1 MPGSRADAPQST
13 DRSDAG
19 AAGPVAPAKS
29 ANCRLRPVPLGAVSI
44 TGGLWA
50 SRQQTNRDVAIPS
63 GRELLETAGNLD
75 NLRIAAGERAG
86 AVRGPV
92 FMDSDVYKWL
102 EAAAWEYGRQ
112 PSAELLEAQREV
124 TAVVAAAQ
132 QPDGYLDSVVQIL
145 DGGER
150 YRDLPHSHE
159 HYCAGHLIQAAV
171 AQVRCTG
178 DRGLIDV
185 AVRLADHLADEFGE
199 DRRHDVDGHPV
210 VEMAL
215 VELYR
220 ETGESRY
227 LDLARYFVDARG
239 HGLMAGYGAEPTYFS
254 DRISVREQ
262 TTVEGHAV
270 RVVYLAAGAAD
281 VAVEVGDDELLRALR
296 RQFAHMVATKTYIT
310 GGLGARWDREAFGDP
325 YELPSDRAYAETC
338 AAVGGVQWAWR
349 MLLATGEPVYAD
361 VAERM
366 LLNGFLAGVSLDG
379 AEYFYVN
386 PLQMRVDA
394 HADEGRSPAHGRRG
408 WFDCACCPPN
418 IMRTL
423 ASLGGYLATT
433 DDEGLQLHL
442 YAPASIAATVPGG
455 QARLSVETDYPWEG
469 MVRAR
474 VHDAP
479 AADWTL
485 SLRVPAWA
493 EGATTQRERCRAAAD
508 RRLVRVRAS
517 DVDGRR
523 PRRAGA
529 AHGGPADRRRRADRR
544 RPWLCRGRARSAGVR
559 RRADRPAAWSRG
571 RRPASGPD
579 RADTGGAPPRPVGRR
594 HCRIPARDGCRA
606 QLGPVALPRRG
617 RPSRTGGP
625 AGGDHGGAL
634 LRLGQPGDRTD
645 AGLASATEQLNRG
658 GRMALGRREFLQLSG
673 LILTPLFLQLN
684 AMRLTDSLLGLVL
697 FYSTVN
703 LPFGV
708 FVMRTAFSSVPNE
721 LEDAAG
727 IDGAGT
733 MRTLTHVL
741 RPLVCPAWRRQRF
754 RPSWRHGRSS
764 SAP

>member
-1 MPGSRADAPQST
+1 MVPGSTADAPPST

-19 AAGPVAPAKS
+19 AVGPVAPAKS
-29 ANCRLRPVPLGAVSI
+29 ANCRLRPVPLGAVNI

-86 AVRGPV
+86 AARGPV

-112 PSAELLEAQREV
+112 PSAELLDAQREV
-124 TAVVAAAQ
+124 TAVVAGAQ

-145 DGGER
+145 DRGER

-185 AVRLADHLADEFGE
+185 AVRLADHLANEFGE
-199 DRRHDVDGHPV
+199 DQRHDVDGHPV

-220 ETGESRY
+220 ETGEARY

-254 DRISVREQ
+254 DRIRVREQ

-270 RVVYLAAGAAD
+270 RAVYLAAGAAD
-281 VAVEVGDDELLRALR
+281 VAVELGDDELLRALR
-296 RQFAHMVATKTYIT
+296 QQFAHMVATKTYIT

-366 LLNGFLAGVSLDG
+366 LLNGFLAGVSLNG

-386 PLQMRVDA
+386 PLQMRADA

-455 QARLSVETDYPWEG
+455 QAHISVETDYPWEG

-474 VHDAP
+474 LHDAP

-493 EGATTQRERCRAAAD
+493 EGATLSVNGAEQPLTAGSYASVRRTWTAGDVVELALPMAVRLTAADERIDAVRGCVAVERGPLVYAVEQIDQPAGVVVDDLRVDPTGQTQAEHRPDLLGGVTVVSLHGMASAHSSDAWPYPAADGRAAPTGQPVEITAVPYFAWAN
-508 RRLVRVRAS
+508 RGIGPMRV
-517 DVDGRR
+517 
-523 PRRAGA
+523 
-529 AHGGPADRRRRADRR
+529 
-544 RPWLCRGRARSAGVR
+544 W
-559 RRADRPAAWSRG
+559 
-571 RRPASGPD
+571 
-579 RADTGGAPPRPVGRR
+579 
-594 HCRIPARDGCRA
+594 
-606 QLGPVALPRRG
+606 LPR
-617 RPSRTGGP
+617 
-625 AGGDHGGAL
+625 
-634 LRLGQPGDRTD
+634 
-645 AGLASATEQLNRG
+645 
-658 GRMALGRREFLQLSG
+658 LS
-673 LILTPLFLQLN
+673 
-684 AMRLTDSLLGLVL
+684 S
-697 FYSTVN
+697 
-703 LPFGV
+703 
-708 FVMRTAFSSVPNE
+708 
-721 LEDAAG
+721 
-727 IDGAGT
+727 
-733 MRTLTHVL
+733 
-741 RPLVCPAWRRQRF
+741 
-754 RPSWRHGRSS
+754 
-764 SAP
+764 